1 MKNMILE
8 NEVFWFV
15 VYTIFITVSLFL
27 INQCIGI

>member
-1 MKNMILE
+1 MKDMILE

-27 INQCIGI
+27 FNQYIGI